1 MKQVACP
8 HMGGVAARPMC
19 EQRAGRSHHE
29 HEYHTA
35 VTLSLSSS
43 DTLPRPDQTFT
54 DLLGHLGSRSRNST
68 EDTPLFPPTWHSLP
82 SRKPL
87 CDLSCPLLSLVT
99 EGDCAMTWVVQSPG
113 LQGMVWENS
122 LSPHPPCPG
131 HPQGLTEHAR
141 WAAFTNGKPY
151 CLTRCSFCW

>member
-1 MKQVACP
+1 MSLVVKQVPCP

-19 EQRAGRSHHE
+19 ERRAGRSHHE

-43 DTLPRPDQTFT
+43 DILPRPDQTFT
-54 DLLGHLGSRSRNST
+54 DLLGHLGSRSRSST
-68 EDTPLFPPTWHSLP
+68 EDTPLFPPMWQSLP

-99 EGDCAMTWVVQSPG
+99 EGDCAMTWVVHTVDRDAKPRSARNGLGEQSLTSSSLPG
-113 LQGMVWENS
+113 PSTGVNRT
-122 LSPHPPCPG
+122 C
-131 HPQGLTEHAR
+131 
-141 WAAFTNGKPY
+141 
-151 CLTRCSFCW
+151 